1 MDAVLSP
8 LQLLGF
14 LLAAWAVIGN
24 DSLQTLG
31 PFLQANRGRTPR
43 WLQALALCA
52 VLCGVLLLGWW
63 RNGGDA
69 SWGRLAAYPEP
80 SLFGWVELLPP
91 LAVLLLT
98 QVGVPVSTSFLV
110 LTAFTPA
117 NLPALL
123 RRSLF
128 GYGLAL
134 AVGLLVYGAVVLWL
148 RWWRLRSAEVGGDP
162 PRSVGLAGTNRTQA
176 APDLRAAPA
185 GSSPRG
191 QELLGAGPLGSAG
204 EASGD
209 SLADAVSRSAP
220 ISDALVTALVSAA
233 PSARNDAALARP
245 DGLSAPAAQR
255 SRPAGGFAAAAR
267 PELAA
272 GTALALQW
280 LASGWLWSQWL
291 IQDLANLF
299 IYLPRHPSGGAMALA
314 LAVLCLGV
322 WLLLAESGGAIQAIL
337 RRKSDLG
344 TPLAS
349 AALSLVYGLI
359 LALLAVWGREPLST
373 TWVFL
378 GLLAGRELAL
388 LLQPQPRP
396 LVDLALDL
404 GRDLAL
410 AALGLAVS
418 LVVALAVQPL
428 RGLG

>member
-31 PFLQANRGRTPR
+31 PFLEANRGRTPR

-52 VLCGVLLLGWW
+52 VLCGVMLLGWW

-69 SWGRLAAYPEP
+69 SWGRLDSYPQP

-134 AVGLLVYGAVVLWL
+134 AVGLLVYGAVALWL
-148 RWWRLRSAEVGGDP
+148 RWWRLRSAEVGCDSPQG
-162 PRSVGLAGTNRTQA
+162 VGLAGTNWTQA
-176 APDLRAAPA
+176 APAALPA
-185 GSSPRG
+185 PDGSSPSG
-191 QELLGAGPLGSAG
+191 QELPAAGPLGLAG

-209 SLADAVSRSAP
+209 SLADAASRSAP
-220 ISDALVTALVSAA
+220 TSDALVTALSPAA
-233 PSARNDAALARP
+233 SCSRNDATLARP
-245 DGLSAPAAQR
+245 DGSSAAAPER
-255 SRPAGGFAAAAR
+255 SRPAGRFAISAC
-267 PELAA
+267 PEVAA
-272 GTALALQW
+272 GTALVLQW

-299 IYLPRHPSGGAMALA
+299 IYLPRHLGGGAMALA

-322 WLLLAESGGAIQAIL
+322 WLLLAESGGAIQVIL
-337 RRKSDLG
+337 RRKSGLG

-349 AALSLVYGLI
+349 AGLSLVYGLT
-359 LALLAVWGREPLST
+359 LALLAVGGREPLST

-396 LVDLALDL
+396 LVDLARDL

-418 LVVALAVQPL
+418 LAVALAVQQL